1 LLAAG
6 RTDDMARY
14 LDSALASTERA
25 AKLAR
30 RLLDFSREKPQ
41 ATQPV
46 TMSRLIGDLM
56 ELLRQSVGAGIDL
69 QVKEYSAW
77 PVSIDASQFENVLLN
92 FCINARDAMAGCGT
106 IVIETHDTRLA
117 EPAAAIQ
124 NLACGD

>member
-1 LLAAG
+1 
-6 RTDDMARY
+6 
-14 LDSALASTERA
+14 
-25 AKLAR
+25 
-30 RLLDFSREKPQ
+30 LDFSREKPQ

-92 FCINARDAMAGCGT
+92 LCINARDAMAGCGT

-124 NLACGD
+124 NLACGDYVCLRVIDNGIGMNRDVLERAFDPF